1 MVAVHGRS
9 FMAEATGWLNMSRGW
24 RKATE
29 RLARRGPT
37 QQEAQERKVLR
48 DAWLKRW
55 VEGNRGTRDEGK
67 LYLPASLA
75 A

>member
-1 MVAVHGRS
+1 
-9 FMAEATGWLNMSRGW
+9 MAEATGWLNMARGW

-37 QQEAQERKVLR
+37 QREAQERKAKR
-48 DAWLKRW
+48 EAWIDRW
-55 VEGNRGTRDEGK
+55 VATNRGSRDEAMM
-67 LYLPASLA
+67 YLPTSLA